1 MQSPP
6 HNPDPDASLYLPA
19 LQAVQFPPLGPVKPG
34 THVQLPSTTDPRG
47 ESELAGQ
54 LLQGSVPVVPLN
66 FPAAQA
72 AQAAPSGPVYPILQ
86 VQLATLT
93 LLL

>member
-1 MQSPP
+1 M
-6 HNPDPDASLYLPA
+6 YLPA

-54 LLQGSVPVVPLN
+54 LLQGSVPVVPLYW
-66 FPAAQA
+66 PAAQA
-72 AQAAPSGPVYPILQ
+72 TQAALLGPVYPILQ